1 MKLRAHISAPTA
13 GRWAVV
19 FEHTTPDGRK
29 DWGQPSIE
37 IPCTSYEHAQAVT
50 HAFNEEP
57 RK

>member
-29 DWGQPSIE
+29 D
-37 IPCTSYEHAQAVT
+37 CTSYEHAQAVT